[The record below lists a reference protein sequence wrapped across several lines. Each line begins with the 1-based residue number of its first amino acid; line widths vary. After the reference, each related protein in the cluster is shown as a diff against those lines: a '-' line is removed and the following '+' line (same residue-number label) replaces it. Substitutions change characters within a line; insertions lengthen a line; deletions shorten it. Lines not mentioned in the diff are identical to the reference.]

1 MKINSENAFLLFIDV
16 QERLLPAMHEPQRIL
31 NNCRVLMQAGSLL
44 GLPILVSEQYPKGLG
59 PTVSD
64 LASLVPPSCVRS
76 KIHFSCLGDDA
87 LANEIAGLGR
97 RQAVVCGIESHV
109 CVTQT
114 ALDLVADGKDCFV
127 VGDATSSRDPS
138 HVPIALDRLRGEGA
152 KVVVT
157 EQVLFECLDK
167 AGTNLF
173 KEVTA
178 LIK

>member
-1 MKINSENAFLLFIDV
+1 MKINSEKAFLLVIDV
-16 QERLLPAMHEPQRIL
+16 QERLLPAMHEPRRLL
-31 NNCRVLMQAGSLL
+31 NNCQILMRAADLM
-44 GLPILVSEQYPKGLG
+44 GLPMLISEQYPKGLG

-64 LASLVPPSCVRS
+64 LASLAPAERIHP
-76 KIHFSCLGDDA
+76 KIHFSCLGDQA
-87 LANEIAGLGR
+87 LAREIEGLGR
-97 RQAVVCGIESHV
+97 CQAIVCGIESHV

-114 ALDLVADGKDCFV
+114 ALDLIAHHKSCFV
-127 VGDATSSRDPS
+127 VGDATSSRDPK

-152 KVVVT
+152 KVVVA
-157 EQVLFECLDK
+157 EQVLFECLDN